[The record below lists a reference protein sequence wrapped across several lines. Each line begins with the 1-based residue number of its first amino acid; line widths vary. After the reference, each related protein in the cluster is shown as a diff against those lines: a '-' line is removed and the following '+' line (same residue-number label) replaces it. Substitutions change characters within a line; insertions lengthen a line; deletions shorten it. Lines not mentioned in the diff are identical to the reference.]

1 VSAAADSVFLVT
13 LEAVE
18 TPGGPTLTVLAFA
31 KAETPDA
38 AGAVATDELAGFGWR
53 DIRALRTGE
62 LVDFSAL
69 PDDFRDAVATAQR
82 FGCGLIIYDEP

>member
-1 VSAAADSVFLVT
+1 MSAAADSVFLVT

-18 TPGGPTLTVLAFA
+18 TAGGPLLTVLAFA
-31 KAETPDA
+31 KAETSDA
-38 AGAVATDELAGFGWR
+38 AGVMAADELASFGWT

-62 LVDFSAL
+62 LVDFTAL
-69 PDDFRDAVATAQR
+69 PEDFRDAVATAQR